1 MQVAVYR
8 NRNSR
13 CCILLTEANGA
24 VQYVSTEEDNGALT
38 TDVRKADAR
47 DFHSDYAE
55 LETYPVGRA
64 IEHFTTPLTAA
75 IRMTDRA
82 AKALHKLSTDKA
94 IAMNDQARLTL
105 AERNVLAT
113 YHAGIKKTGP
123 CPAVAPCQ
131 TMELVPGSSQK
142 PKKGTWDKKET
153 PTEANHDA
161 SVRAVRNHKE
171 AQAKAAKKATRLEQ
185 KKRMNDTTD
194 TAAQEATPNTAEK
207 KPASKPAAKKAAT
220 TKKPATKEATPSKTT
235 AKAAKATKE
244 KTAVNDKTKTTAA
257 KKTTAKKDAPKA
269 AAKKATKTTDAK
281 VAKGKAA
288 PAAKGGTKLAKG
300 TGKAAT
306 AAKGAGKAAPAA
318 KGKGGAAKAQKKPAG
333 DAGRRGRKGAFD
345 ESQKIKVLVK
355 DNPKREGTASY
366 DTFEAL
372 RKSKT
377 VGDFFAAGGAS
388 HNLHWNIERGYIEV
402 V

>member
-24 VQYVSTEEDNGALT
+24 VQYVSTEEDNGTLT

-55 LETYPVGRA
+55 LETYSVGRA

-131 TMELVPGSSQK
+131 TMELVPGSSKK

-161 SVRAVRNHKE
+161 TVRAVRNHNE

-194 TAAQEATPNTAEK
+194 TAAQESTPDTAEK
-207 KPASKPAAKKAAT
+207 KPASKPAAKKAAS

-235 AKAAKATKE
+235 AKATKAAKE
-244 KTAVNDKTKTTAA
+244 KTAVNDKTKTKTTAA
-257 KKTTAKKDAPKA
+257 KKTTAKKEAPKA
-269 AAKKATKTTDAK
+269 AAKKTTDKA
-281 VAKGKAA
+281 AKGKAA

-306 AAKGAGKAAPAA
+306 AAKGAGKAAP
-318 KGKGGAAKAQKKPAG
+318 AAKAQKKPAG

-402 V
+402 N

>member
-8 NRNSR
+8 NRNSH
-13 CCILLTEANGA
+13 CAILLNENLDV
-24 VQYVSTEEDNGALT
+24 VQYISTEEDNGSLV
-38 TDVRKADAR
+38 TDVRKMEAT
-47 DFHSDYAE
+47 DFHAE
-55 LETYPVGRA
+55 YKELATYPVGRA
-64 IEHFTTPLTAA
+64 IEHYTTPLTAA
-75 IRMTDRA
+75 IRMSDRA

-94 IAMNDQARLTL
+94 IAMNDQARMTL

-113 YHAGIKKTGP
+113 YHASIKKTGP

-131 TMELVPGSSQK
+131 TMELVPGSSKK

-161 SVRAVRNHKE
+161 TVRAVRNHNE
-171 AQAKAAKKATRLEQ
+171 AQTKAAKKAARLEQ
-185 KKRMNDTTD
+185 KKMNDTTN
-194 TAAQEATPNTAEK
+194 TAAAEATENTAAK
-207 KPASKPAAKKAAT
+207 KPASKPAAKKAAP
-220 TKKPATKEATPSKTT
+220 TKKPATKEATASKTNTTKATKAAKEKTVSDKTT
-235 AKAAKATKE
+235 AK
-244 KTAVNDKTKTTAA
+244 KTTAA
-257 KKTTAKKDAPKA
+257 KKTATKADPKASKAAPKKAAGKA
-269 AAKKATKTTDAK
+269 AAPAKA
-281 VAKGKAA
+281 
-288 PAAKGGTKLAKG
+288 TKLAKG

-318 KGKGGAAKAQKKPAG
+318 KGKAAKKPDG
-333 DAGRRGRKGAFD
+333 DAARRGRKGSFD

-366 DTFEAL
+366 DTFELL

-377 VGDFFAAGGAS
+377 VGDFFANGGAS

-402 V
+402 N